1 MKRNS
6 RLTSNSTKTTKGTNQ
21 MAFQNKNLSVIA
33 YANGFTLWHYAA
45 SETLATIS
53 TSGYF
58 NSVKTLMNTGDII
71 IINGSDNTSIK
82 KISVDSTNV
91 SVAALS

>member
-1 MKRNS
+1 
-6 RLTSNSTKTTKGTNQ
+6 

-33 YANGFTLWHYAA
+33 YANGFTLWHYKAN
-45 SETLATIS
+45 ETLATIK

-58 NSVKTLMNTGDII
+58 SSVHTLMNTGDII
-71 IINGSDNTSIK
+71 LINGSNGTTIASIA
-82 KISVDSTNV
+82 VADGVV

>member
-1 MKRNS
+1 
-6 RLTSNSTKTTKGTNQ
+6 

-91 SVAALS
+91 CSPIEMREQWYFRQPQLALLPE

>member
-1 MKRNS
+1 
-6 RLTSNSTKTTKGTNQ
+6 

-45 SETLATIS
+45 NETLTTMTA
-53 TSGYF
+53 SGYF
-58 NSVKTLMNTGDII
+58 DDVKTLMNTGDIV
-71 IINGSDNTSIK
+71 IINASDNTSIK
-82 KISVDSTNV
+82 KITVGESI

>member
-1 MKRNS
+1 
-6 RLTSNSTKTTKGTNQ
+6 

-45 SETLATIS
+45 NETLSAIT

-58 NSVKTLMNTGDII
+58 NNVATLMNTGDII
-71 IINGSDNTSIK
+71 IINASDGTSIK
-82 KISVDSTNV
+82 AITV
-91 SVAALS
+91 SSGVVTVAALS

>member
-1 MKRNS
+1 
-6 RLTSNSTKTTKGTNQ
+6 

-33 YANGFTLWHYAA
+33 YANGFTLWHYKAN
-45 SETLATIS
+45 ETITTIT

-58 NSVKTLMNTGDII
+58 SSVATLMKTGDII
-71 IINGSDNTSIK
+71 LINASNGTTIQTL
-82 KISVDSTNV
+82 SVEAGVV

>member
-1 MKRNS
+1 
-6 RLTSNSTKTTKGTNQ
+6 
-21 MAFQNKNLSVIA
+21 MAFQNKKLSVIA

-45 SETLATIS
+45 DETLSAIS

-58 NSVKTLMNTGDII
+58 NNVLTLMNTGDII
-71 IINGSDNTSIK
+71 IINGSNGTSIK
-82 KISVDSTNV
+82 AITVSGSAV